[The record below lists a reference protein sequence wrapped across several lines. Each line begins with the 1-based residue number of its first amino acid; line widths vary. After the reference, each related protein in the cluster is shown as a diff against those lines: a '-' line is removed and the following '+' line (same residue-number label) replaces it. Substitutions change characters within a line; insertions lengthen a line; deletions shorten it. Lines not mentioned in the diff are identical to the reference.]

1 MQVFT
6 HFQNADMELVLA
18 ISDFSYDKFAVDEDG
33 QVIYTDMSDLLIIE
47 RSQLDENGKRRDRLP
62 YLSSQE

>member
-1 MQVFT
+1 
-6 HFQNADMELVLA
+6 MELVLA

-47 RSQLDENGKRRDRLP
+47 RSQLDENGKQRDRLP
-62 YLSSQE
+62 YSSSQEQTKVADMVL

>member
-1 MQVFT
+1 
-6 HFQNADMELVLA
+6 MELVLA

-47 RSQLDENGKRRDRLP
+47 RSQLDENGKWRDRLP
-62 YLSSQE
+62 SSSLQE